1 MKKTLFALSLLAC
14 AAAATANDQVEARG
28 AYCVSFAPAGYC
40 DGMQYDSARKA
51 TWINYDCVNDGK
63 QTAASWRQGT
73 TTCVGARGCNPSA
86 GSGWDQLN
94 WKFNKSAS
102 TGTLTGV
109 SGGVS
114 QTLIQDMPVAITSGA
129 CNFVAAQGGATSLPR

>member
-28 AYCVSFAPAGYC
+28 AYCVSFAPAGFV

-51 TWINYDCVNDGK
+51 TWINYDGVSDGK
-63 QTAASWRQGT
+63 QTTASWRKGT
-73 TTCVGARGCNPSA
+73 TTCVGATGCNPSA
-86 GSGWDQLN
+86 VAGWDQLN

-109 SGGVS
+109 SGGVP
-114 QTLIQDMPVAITSGA
+114 QTLQLNMPVAITSGA